1 MINAYINKEER
12 SQVKNN
18 FTSQGTRKEE
28 HIKLKVIRGRKIIK
42 IRAEIHEIEKRK
54 KNREGQ
60 QNKRCFW
67 KRYTQLTNP

>member
-54 KNREGQ
+54 K
-60 QNKRCFW
+60 K
-67 KRYTQLTNP
+67 